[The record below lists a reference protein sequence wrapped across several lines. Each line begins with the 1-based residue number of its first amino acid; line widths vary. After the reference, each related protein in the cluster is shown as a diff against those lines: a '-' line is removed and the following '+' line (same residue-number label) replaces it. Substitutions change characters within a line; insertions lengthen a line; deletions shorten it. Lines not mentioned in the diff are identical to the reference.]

1 MICPS
6 LVNYTSPSGYFA
18 RVRAYHILVD
28 EFLALTNQECQ
39 IVNLGAGFDTLYWL
53 LYEKSMLPKLFVE
66 VDFGNITAKKC
77 RYIR

>member
-1 MICPS
+1 M
-6 LVNYTSPSGYFA
+6 
-18 RVRAYHILVD
+18 RAYHTLVE
-28 EFLALTNQECQ
+28 EFLALTNQQCQ

-53 LYEKSMLPKLFVE
+53 LYEKSTLPKLFVE

>member
-1 MICPS
+1 MPPS
-6 LVNYTSPSGYFA
+6 LVYHHSSGYFA
-18 RVRAYHILVD
+18 RVRAYHTLVE
-28 EFLALTNQECQ
+28 EFLALTNQQCQ

-53 LYEKSMLPKLFVE
+53 LYEKSTLPKLFVE

>member
-1 MICPS
+1 MNRH
-6 LVNYTSPSGYFA
+6 LSGYFA
-18 RVRAYHILVD
+18 RVHAYHILVD
-28 EFLALTNQECQ
+28 EFLVLTNQECQ

-53 LYEKSMLPKLFVE
+53 LYEKSTLPKLFVE